1 MKLKRIAAI
10 TAAAA
15 VLAVAAPVMGVSAPV
30 GVVAS
35 AAEEKLITAPYPDG
49 ITGWNFYALGNGYF
63 YTQSHGE
70 DGRLP
75 DKVIR
80 VGDKEIEEW
89 RKTGTFTYTDV
100 ESEVDLSNIDIY
112 DISIQDGYACLFCSG
127 DKYYVMKVD
136 ESANKLVK
144 VYEFSDGR
152 NWSRTDGYS
161 FSVNTDFETGVCTYT
176 VYDPNGQKI
185 ENTLTYTSSGKGDF
199 DYPKAEYR
207 QCYGDKYVGY
217 MTWMLPGTIVP
228 GSGEESWEATAQFD
242 IYGIK
247 KDGSRDVI
255 AAAVNGSAS
264 EGPGTELIIGAGDN
278 YVAWK
283 SDDCITIY
291 TVDDGKT
298 HKLTGPGLKYG
309 ADGRYRVAS
318 LFGSKA
324 VICSRENPMMGS
336 EICQLVDI
344 SGEGKVLLDDCMW
357 IEPVEN
363 SDMLYVRNGFDQSG
377 LILSGFYDSTGKKIS
392 EAFDAVSN
400 FTGDNLYTS
409 AYKDGKACIIDR
421 NMNQVSEM
429 FDASELEV
437 RGNEFFKYD
446 VNGEDGDL
454 THVLATFANK
464 VETDQSTKPTTPDTS
479 NTSDT
484 SDKPDKP
491 TVKTVEYAD
500 KAANIS
506 ASANEGVVVDGAEFT
521 ATPVADETKDN
532 KLVYDFKF
540 TKDGKEVQPK
550 GSVTVKIPV
559 PDALKGKTVYV
570 YRAESNGAY
579 TKMNSKV
586 EGDLITFTTDHFSKY
601 LITDE
606 VIKGATEENPKT
618 GIPETAIAMAAIALA
633 GAGIIVV
640 SKKKR

>member
-1 MKLKRIAAI
+1 M
-10 TAAAA
+10 
-15 VLAVAAPVMGVSAPV
+15 
-30 GVVAS
+30 
-35 AAEEKLITAPYPDG
+35 
-49 ITGWNFYALGNGYF
+49 
-63 YTQSHGE
+63 
-70 DGRLP
+70 
-75 DKVIR
+75 
-80 VGDKEIEEW
+80 
-89 RKTGTFTYTDV
+89 DV
-100 ESEVDLSNIDIY
+100 ESEVDLSNADFY
-112 DISIQDGYACLFCSG
+112 GDIQDGYVCFSYRHN
-127 DKYYVMKVD
+127 DSYEYYVMKVD
-136 ESANKLVK
+136 ESADKFVK
-144 VYEFSDGR
+144 VYEFTDGR
-152 NWSRTDGYS
+152 MWSRPDGYS
-161 FSVNTDFETGVCTYT
+161 FSVNSDYETGVCTYT
-176 VYDPNGQKI
+176 VYDPDGQKI

-199 DYPKAEYR
+199 DYPNAEYR
-207 QCYGDKYVGY
+207 QCYGDKYVGF
-217 MTWMLPGTIVP
+217 MTWMLPGTITSE
-228 GSGEESWEATAQFD
+228 GTAQFD

-264 EGPGTELIIGAGDN
+264 AGPGADLIIGAGDN

-283 SDDCITIY
+283 ADDCITIY

-309 ADGRYRVAS
+309 ANGGYRVAS

-344 SGEGKVLLDDCMW
+344 SGEGKVLLDEKLL
-357 IEPVEN
+357 IEPVDN
-363 SDMLYVRNGFDQSG
+363 GDMFYVSDQYYKAGF
-377 LILSGFYDSTGKKIS
+377 FDSTGKKIS
-392 EAFDAVSN
+392 EGFDNVAN
-400 FTGDNLYTS
+400 FNGDNLYTA

-446 VNGEDGDL
+446 VDGERGDL
-454 THVLATFANK
+454 THVFATFANK
-464 VETDQSTKPTTPDTS
+464 VETGLPTKPTTPD
-479 NTSDT
+479 
-484 SDKPDKP
+484 KPP
-491 TVKTVEYAD
+491 IKTVEYAD

-570 YRAESNGAY
+570 YRAESNGTY
-579 TKMNSKV
+579 TKMNTKV

-618 GIPETAIAMAAIALA
+618 GIPATAFAMAAIALA
-633 GAGIIVV
+633 SAGIIVV
-640 SKKKR
+640 SRKKR